1 MAGSPIYE
9 MFCVITV
16 GYYGSMEHR
25 HLKYFIAI
33 AGELHFGRAASRL
46 HIAQPAL
53 SKQIQQLEQEFG
65 FPLFYRTKQRVELL
79 DAGQVFLDEARRIL
93 RQTENAVES
102 ARRTHTGQ
110 SGRLVIGFSATAT
123 LEVLPKI
130 LRKYRRLYP
139 DVIVD
144 FAEIATIRGAELLL
158 DSPLSVGLLRSPSFL
173 NEESFCIETIL
184 REPFVVALPDSHP
197 AAKQDSVRVKALAG
211 ELFMVPPRQPG
222 WDYSDAIFQI
232 LEDNGIGPRIAQEAT
247 QTLALAS
254 LVAGGLGIALVPASL
269 SNLRI
274 PGVSYRPIKGRSR
287 TTDLA
292 MVWKRDSRAS
302 TLRAFLDVARAEY
315 PKR

>member
-9 MFCVITV
+9 MFCVITA
-16 GYYGSMEHR
+16 GYYDSMEHR
-25 HLKYFIAI
+25 HLKYFIAV
-33 AGELHFGRAASRL
+33 AEELHFGRAASRL

-79 DAGQVFLDEARRIL
+79 DAGHVFLDEARRIL

-123 LEVLPKI
+123 LEVLPRI

-144 FAEIATIRGAELLL
+144 LSEIGTIRGAELLL

-197 AAKQDSVRVKALAG
+197 AAKQDSVRIKALAG

-274 PGVSYRPIKGRSR
+274 SGVSYRPIKGRSQ
-287 TTDLA
+287 TSDLA

-302 TLRAFLDVARAEY
+302 TLRTFLDVARAEY

>member
-1 MAGSPIYE
+1 
-9 MFCVITV
+9 MFYVITL
-16 GYYGSMEHR
+16 GYYDPMEHR
-25 HLKYFIAI
+25 YLKYFIAV
-33 AGELHFGRAASRL
+33 AEELHFGRAAGRL
-46 HIAQPAL
+46 HIAQPGL
-53 SKQIQQLEQEFG
+53 SKQIQQLEQELG
-65 FPLFYRTKQRVELL
+65 FPLLYRTKQRVELL
-79 DAGQVFLDEARRIL
+79 DAGHVFLDEARRIL

-110 SGRLVIGFSATAT
+110 SGRLLIGFSATAT
-123 LEVLPKI
+123 LEVLPRI

-139 DVIVD
+139 NVIVELS
-144 FAEIATIRGAELLL
+144 EIATIRGAELLL

-184 REPFVVALPDSHP
+184 REPFVVAMPNSHP
-197 AAKQDSVRVKALAG
+197 AAKQDSVRIKALAG

-232 LEDNGIGPRIAQEAT
+232 LQDNGIGSRIAQEAT
-247 QTLALAS
+247 QVLALAS

>member
-1 MAGSPIYE
+1 
-9 MFCVITV
+9 
-16 GYYGSMEHR
+16 MEHR
-25 HLKYFIAI
+25 HLKYFIAV
-33 AGELHFGRAASRL
+33 AEELHFGRAASRL

-79 DAGQVFLDEARRIL
+79 DAGHVFLDEARRIL
-93 RQTENAVES
+93 WQTENAVES
-102 ARRTHTGQ
+102 ARRTHAGQ

-139 DVIVD
+139 DVIVEL
-144 FAEIATIRGAELLL
+144 FEIGTIRGAELLL

-197 AAKQDSVRVKALAG
+197 AAKQDSVRIKALAG

-274 PGVSYRPIKGRSR
+274 SGVSYRPIKGRSQ
-287 TTDLA
+287 TSDLA

-302 TLRAFLDVARAEY
+302 TLRTFLDVARAEY

>member
-1 MAGSPIYE
+1 
-9 MFCVITV
+9 
-16 GYYGSMEHR
+16 MEHR
-25 HLKYFIAI
+25 HLKYFIAV
-33 AGELHFGRAASRL
+33 AEELHFGRAAGRV

-53 SKQIQQLEQEFG
+53 SKQIQQLEQELG
-65 FPLFYRTKQRVELL
+65 FPLLYRTKQRVELL
-79 DAGQVFLDEARRIL
+79 DAGHVFLDEARRIL

-110 SGRLVIGFSATAT
+110 NGRLLIGFSATAT

-130 LRKYRRLYP
+130 LRKYRGLYP
-139 DVIVD
+139 NVIVELS
-144 FAEIATIRGAELLL
+144 EIATIRGAELLL

-184 REPFVVALPDSHP
+184 REPFVVAMPNSHP
-197 AAKQDSVRVKALAG
+197 AAKQDSVRIKALAG
-211 ELFMVPPRQPG
+211 ELFIVPPRQPG

-232 LEDNGIGPRIAQEAT
+232 LQDNGIGPRIAQEAT

-269 SNLRI
+269 SKLRI